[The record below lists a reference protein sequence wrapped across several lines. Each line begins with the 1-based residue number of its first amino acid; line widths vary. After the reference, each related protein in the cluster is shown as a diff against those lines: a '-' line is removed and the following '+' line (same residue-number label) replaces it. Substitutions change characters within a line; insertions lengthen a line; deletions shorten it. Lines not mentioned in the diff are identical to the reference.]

1 MGSVKDLE
9 IIKKTAAIAAKET
22 AASGIQWTFAPM
34 IDISR
39 DARWGRVM
47 EGAGEDVYLNTVIG
61 VARVQGF
68 QGDDLSLPT
77 TIAACAKHFAGYGM
91 AEAGRDYNTVNI
103 GEYELHNTVLPPFK
117 AAAAAGGR
125 GDDASSDARSAG

>member
-1 MGSVKDLE
+1 
-9 IIKKTAAIAAKET
+9 
-22 AASGIQWTFAPM
+22 M

-117 AAAAAGGR
+117 AAAAAGVATFMNSFNEKLVG
-125 GDDASSDARSAG
+125 